1 MSKKIYH
8 EALEIERAQL
18 RGQIL
23 RLRPSAGAL
32 NNPDRLRRAQNTQR
46 LERRLRAVAE
56 SLRKLEHQ
64 PAGFRGDVMA
74 DLQWISDALASSF
87 RQFAERLDTVESANW
102 RRAEHEGA

>member
-8 EALEIERAQL
+8 KALEIERAQL
-18 RGQIL
+18 QGQIL
-23 RLRPSAGAL
+23 RLRPSVGAL
-32 NNPDRLRRAQNTQR
+32 NNPDRLRAQNTQR

-64 PAGFRGDVMA
+64 PAGFWGGVMA

-87 RQFAERLDTVESANW
+87 HQFAERLDTVESANW
-102 RRAEHEGA
+102 RHAEHEGA